1 MLRPTSIDISL
12 LEKRDESHWD
22 AFVKQ
27 TPSGTFFHLSGWQRV
42 IEKSFGH
49 KTYYLVA
56 KSGGEVCGVLPLTH
70 IRSALFGSR
79 LISNA
84 FCVYGG
90 PVSENAVIDEALCD
104 RAMKLAEELGVDG
117 VEFRTT
123 PLSDAP
129 QDARETLY
137 FTFRKNIVADHEVNL
152 KAVPRKQ
159 RAVIRKGLS
168 NKLEPKIESTV
179 DRMHNVYAESVRNL
193 GTPVF
198 SKRYFQ
204 ELKKEFGDDCEI
216 LTIYEGARAVSSVM
230 SFYFRDEV
238 LPYYGGGLTLARE
251 LAANDVMYWD
261 VMQRAAGR
269 GYKVF
274 DFGRSKI
281 GTGSFSFKR
290 NWGFEPAPLHYRN
303 VSIGARDVKNINPLN
318 PKYRSAI
325 NLWRYMPLTLTKII
339 GPMIVRSLG

>member
-1 MLRPTSIDISL
+1 V
-12 LEKRDESHWD
+12 RDEDSWD
-22 AFVKQ
+22 AFVRR
-27 TPSGTFFHLSGWQRV
+27 TPNGTFFHLSGWRRV

-49 KTYYLVA
+49 KTHYLVA
-56 KSGGEVCGVLPLTH
+56 KRGSEICGVLPLTH

-90 PVSENAVIDEALCD
+90 PVSDNSVIDDALCEQ
-104 RAMKLAEELGVDG
+104 AVNLARKLGVDG
-117 VEFRTT
+117 VEFRSA
-123 PLSDAP
+123 PLSDLTASTE
-129 QDARETLY
+129 QALY
-137 FTFRKNIVADHEVNL
+137 FTFRKQIFADNDANL

-168 NKLEPKIESTV
+168 NKLETKIEPNV
-179 DRMHNVYAESVRNL
+179 DRMYAVYAESVRNL

-204 ELKKEFGDDCEI
+204 ELKAEFPGDCEI
-216 LTIYEGARAVSSVM
+216 LTVYNGTQAVSSVM

-238 LPYYGGGLTLARE
+238 LPYYGGGLTVARD

-261 VMQRAAGR
+261 VMQRAASR
-269 GYKVF
+269 GSKIF
-274 DFGRSKI
+274 DFGRSKM
-281 GTGSFSFKR
+281 GTGAFAFKR
-290 NWGFEPAPLHYRN
+290 NWGFEPVALHYRT
-303 VSIGARDVKNINPLN
+303 VSTGSRDVKNINPLN

-325 NLWRYMPLTLTKII
+325 NLWRYLPLPVTKII